1 MEESNQREVAPK
13 FLSPTVSVIFLVNF
27 PGKISSKSLIQHPQ
41 PKKSSNND
49 PFKTLAMD
57 NLSFT
62 NCNNCFFSSHF
73 RRNAN
78 SRLGIKLDLGFIYI
92 CICRLAVVAGTLD

>member
-1 MEESNQREVAPK
+1 MIST
-13 FLSPTVSVIFLVNF
+13 PTVSVIFLVNF
-27 PGKISSKSLIQHPQ
+27 PGKISNKLLIQHPQ
-41 PKKSSNND
+41 PKKLSNND
-49 PFKTLAMD
+49 SFKTLAMD

-62 NCNNCFFSSHF
+62 NCGNYLLPSHF